1 MARRSEAAVESWWYV
16 LEDDRELPKE
26 EQSRFL
32 LRPLT
37 VAERARIYD
46 DIIGDQSRTYQ
57 GALDLMYTHV
67 ERIENFPAGAPEAWP
82 ATRKERERYLS
93 TFPLTYMAEIG
104 GEIIGRAGLGPA
116 KVPEPDAPRDAVEEA
131 QSVPNS

>member
-32 LRPLT
+32 LRPLS
-37 VAERARIYD
+37 VSERARIYD
-46 DIIGDQSRTYQ
+46 DIIGDQNRTYQ

-67 ERIENFPAGAPEAWP
+67 ERIENFPAGAAEPWP
-82 ATRKERERYLS
+82 ATRKEREKYLA
-93 TFPLTYMAEIG
+93 TFPLTYMAQIG
-104 GEIIGRAGLGPA
+104 GEIIGKAGLIPA
-116 KVPEPDAPRDAVEEA
+116 AEPDPDAPRDAVVEA
-131 QSVPNS
+131 TSVPNS